1 MRRSEPRRRIVKAPD
16 VRRAELLDVAN
27 ELFHSQGFAPTTV
40 DDIVRKAGVAK
51 GTFYYYFR
59 TKQDVLAA
67 LSTRLVESMAER
79 SRIIAADAKLSPMDK
94 FQAMFAEQRRM
105 ANASAGVVADLHQPD
120 NRELHERNN
129 VEAVRLL
136 GPIYAQVVEEGRAA
150 GLFHVEDALSTV
162 QFVMAGS
169 LFLFGEGVFGWS
181 AKERAA
187 RMKAMRALI
196 TRALGMPV
204 GTR

>member
-1 MRRSEPRRRIVKAPD
+1 M
-16 VRRAELLDVAN
+16 AN
-27 ELFHSQGFAPTTV
+27 ELFHSKGFGPTTV

-59 TKQDVLAA
+59 TKQDVLASLA
-67 LSTRLVESMAER
+67 TRLVESMAER
-79 SRIIAADAKLSPMDK
+79 SRAIAADGKLSPMDK

-105 ANASAGVVADLHQPD
+105 AEASAGVVGDLHQPD

-136 GPIYAQVVEEGRAA
+136 GPIYAQVVEEGKAA
-150 GLFHVEDALSTV
+150 GLLHVEDALSTV
-162 QFVMAGS
+162 QFIMAGC
-169 LFLFGEGVFGWS
+169 LFLFGEGVFSWT

-187 RMKAMRALI
+187 RLQAMRVLI
-196 TRALGMPV
+196 ARALGMPEV
-204 GTR
+204 KPKKQSRVERRSQ